1 MPIAPQIAEDV
12 LGLAE
17 RPGLTRTQIVILKV
31 AAALLW
37 QDELP
42 ESVWS
47 LKNEE
52 IDSRLKVAG
61 DEWEL
66 IPDRFEMTHGVVCP
80 KEWATP
86 NRLRNSDLWSEEFD
100 ALVASGVEHYAAMK
114 LASER
119 LRDKL
124 LERQR
129 AYSSR
134 HNDKSSGE

>member
-42 ESVWS
+42 DSVWG
-47 LKNEE
+47 LENDE
-52 IDSRLKVAG
+52 IDSRLKVYG
-61 DEWEL
+61 GEWEL

-86 NRLRNSDLWSEEFD
+86 YRLKHSDLWSEEFD
-100 ALVASGVEHYAAMK
+100 ALVASGMEHYAAMK
-114 LASER
+114 RASELVR
-119 LRDKL
+119 EKL
-124 LERQR
+124 LDRQR

-134 HNDKSSGE
+134 HDEKLSKD